1 MRAKKEVQNQPKPQV
16 IAPEKKAGEMTDE
29 ELGEVSGG
37 YYRAA
42 LPYLEHD
49 RLYSEVY
56 LVINRP
62 R

>member
-1 MRAKKEVQNQPKPQV
+1 MNTKNEEQKQPKIQ
-16 IAPEKKAGEMTDE
+16 ALNPENKAEELTDE
-29 ELGEVSGG
+29 KLDEVSGG
-37 YYRAA
+37 FYRGAQ
-42 LPYLEHD
+42 PYMVHD